1 MEKGSDGLVGA
12 VRFTGSYMECAEKS
26 GGIKEAEHRAA
37 YEALK
42 QLKYL
47 KKGDKF
53 NWRKRKGEGVSNME
67 TNVKQVKPGTVVLSP
82 DATTSKTLLFHIASK
97 NKWGAPTYNT
107 VTLPNGFFSTVTVDN
122 TQFKCMSIHK
132 LKKDAENDAADVALK
147 AMKPFPSTEMETTKA
162 NLSIGAKTRLQNYS
176 QKASKELPEYDTT
189 YNEDDKTYQT
199 VVTVDGIE
207 YCGAPKAGKK
217 KAEGAAAEE
226 ALMGLI
232 KKGFLV

>member
-26 GGIKEAEHRAA
+26 SGIKEAEHRAA

-53 NWRKRKGEGVSNME
+53 NWRKRKGKGVTNME
-67 TNVKQVKPGTVVLSP
+67 TNAKQVKPGTVVPST

-97 NKWGAPTYNT
+97 NKWEAPTYNT
-107 VTLPNGFFSTVTVDN
+107 VTLPNGYFSTVTVDN
-122 TQFKCMSIHK
+122 AQFKCMSIHK
-132 LKKDAENDAADVALK
+132 LKIDAENDAADVALK
-147 AMKPFPSTEMETTKA
+147 AMGAMR
-162 NLSIGAKTRLQNYS
+162 AKTRLQNYTK
-176 QKASKELPEYDTT
+176 KASKKLPGYDTT

-199 VVTVDGIE
+199 VVTVDGIQ
-207 YCGAPKAGKK
+207 YCGAPKTRK
-217 KAEGAAAEE
+217 KAAETAAAEE
-226 ALMGLI
+226 ALMGLM
-232 KKGFLV
+232 KKGFQV